1 MKKLLTIAILI
12 CLLSFALTS
21 CTGKGMTAEE
31 CCNGV
36 IDLMREMSSSDWTK
50 FYNLGA
56 SYDEAL
62 KRIKSEDY
70 ASPAAVYRLT
80 VPESSL
86 LTFVAEEV
94 DLSSMSGALQ
104 DYMYSTAYTS
114 LASRVNIKGGSDAT
128 ALAAV
133 YSVQKA
139 FVCEEVQENT
149 VYLYVYETGCPI
161 LITLLPSGDGAVEV
175 TLNLITYDGFDAAS
189 AETIEQSF
197 ALAGVRDVV
206 AEKQT

>member
-1 MKKLLTIAILI
+1 MKKLLTIVALI

-21 CTGKGMTAEE
+21 CTGKGMSAEE

-36 IDLMREMSSSDWTK
+36 IDLMREMPSSEWAKAYS
-50 FYNLGA
+50 LGS
-56 SYDEAL
+56 SYDETL
-62 KRIKSEDY
+62 KRVKSEDY

-80 VPESSL
+80 VPKSSL
-86 LTFVAEEV
+86 LTEDV
-94 DLSSMSGALQ
+94 DTSSMSGALK
-104 DYMYSTAYTS
+104 DYLYSTAYTS
-114 LASRVNIKGGSDAT
+114 LASRVNIKGGADAT

-161 LITLLPSGDGAVEV
+161 LITLLPSGDGAVKV

-189 AETIEQSF
+189 AETIVQSF

-206 AEKQT
+206 AEKQK

>member
-1 MKKLLTIAILI
+1 MKKLIVIVSLF
-12 CLLSFALTS
+12 CLLSFILSA
-21 CTGKGMTAEE
+21 CAGKGMSAEE

-36 IDLMREMSSSDWTK
+36 IDLMREMPSSEWAKAYS
-50 FYNLGA
+50 LGS
-56 SYDEAL
+56 SYDETL
-62 KRIKSEDY
+62 KRVKSEDY

-80 VPESSL
+80 VPKSSL
-86 LTFVAEEV
+86 LAEDV
-94 DLSSMSGALQ
+94 DTSSMSGALK
-104 DYMYSTAYTS
+104 DYLYSTAYTS
-114 LASRVNIKGGSDAT
+114 LASRVNIKGGADAT

-161 LITLLPSGDGAVEV
+161 LITLLPSGDGAVKV

-189 AETIEQSF
+189 AETIVQSF

-206 AEKQT
+206 AEKQK

>member
-1 MKKLLTIAILI
+1 
-12 CLLSFALTS
+12 
-21 CTGKGMTAEE
+21 
-31 CCNGV
+31 
-36 IDLMREMSSSDWTK
+36 MREMPSSDWTK
-50 FYNLGA
+50 FYNLGV

-70 ASPAAVYRLT
+70 ASSATVYRLT
-80 VPESSL
+80 VPKSSL
-86 LTFVAEEV
+86 LTEDV
-94 DLSSMSGALQ
+94 DTLSMSGALQ
-104 DYMYSTAYTS
+104 DYLYSTAYTS
-114 LASRVNIKGGSDAT
+114 LASRVNIKGGADAT

-161 LITLLPSGDGAVEV
+161 LITLLPSGDGAVKV
-175 TLNLITYDGFDAAS
+175 ALNLITYDGFDAAS